1 MDLLSDDPEKL
12 NLFGL
17 NQLSGLGNFEIIF
30 IIELSLLQTIII
42 FRSQL
47 LQITSR
53 LTGLE

>member
-30 IIELSLLQTIII
+30 IIEFL
-42 FRSQL
+42 
-47 LQITSR
+47 
-53 LTGLE
+53 